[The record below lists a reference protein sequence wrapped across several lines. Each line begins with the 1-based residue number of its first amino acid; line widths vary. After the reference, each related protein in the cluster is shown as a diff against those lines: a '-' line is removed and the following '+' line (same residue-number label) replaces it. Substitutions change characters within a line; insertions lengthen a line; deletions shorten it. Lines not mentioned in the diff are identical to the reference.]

1 MEQLHII
8 PDRSRIG
15 ETLELAEDYHAAFEY
30 NDFFNPAVLD
40 DKRKVDELISFYVKQ
55 PHDRSRDTM
64 HGAFLDITIHSEDS
78 LIRQASERR
87 IRQSMEIAREL
98 GVRCRGR
105 RQPDCDP

>member
-40 DKRKVDELISFYVKQ
+40 DKRKVDFVLCK
-55 PHDRSRDTM
+55 T
-64 HGAFLDITIHSEDS
+64 A
-78 LIRQASERR
+78 A
-87 IRQSMEIAREL
+87 
-98 GVRCRGR
+98 
-105 RQPDCDP
+105 